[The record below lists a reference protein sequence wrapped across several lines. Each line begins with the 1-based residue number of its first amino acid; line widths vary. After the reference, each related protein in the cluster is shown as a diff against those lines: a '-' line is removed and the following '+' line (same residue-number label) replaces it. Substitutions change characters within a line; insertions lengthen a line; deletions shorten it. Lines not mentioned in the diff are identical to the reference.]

1 MKGVCR
7 RDKVS
12 WNEARRGGV
21 FQIYGQDRCVK
32 LGGVRC
38 LGTRPRELASFSSMI
53 RRYILRKVSVDGV
66 RGLGGEAKRGRRL
79 FSSWRFALLFIFLP
93 TTGHGMVTDG
103 SVGTGSS
110 FISFSIV

>member
-1 MKGVCR
+1 MK
-7 RDKVS
+7 
-12 WNEARRGGV
+12 
-21 FQIYGQDRCVK
+21 I
-32 LGGVRC
+32 GGVRC
-38 LGTRPRELASFSSMI
+38 PGTRPRELAFFSSMI

-103 SVGTGSS
+103 SVGSS
-110 FISFSIV
+110 FIVICFPVA